1 MPLFP
6 SERAGH
12 NAGRRATPLR
22 VRCPCA
28 RSKCSLARGTRRR
41 SVRTATR
48 AGTIPVAPM
57 TVSAPPRAATI
68 KVWAALGALS
78 TFVVIRGLVAWVL
91 GPDFTSS
98 PTGTD
103 PISDTNLL
111 ALHCFEGAVFAAGL
125 VMVWKF
131 LLRPLVRD
139 RTFTFDGMLI
149 TAVLLMYFYDPLDN
163 YFNYTFSY
171 NAHFLNFA
179 SWARDIPGL
188 QAPSQRYFPEPFLVM
203 GGFYAIFMFGSAVFG
218 CWYLRR
224 LSARRPALTNL
235 GLFVSLFGVVLFL
248 DFVVEN
254 VFMRTQFAAYPG
266 TVHSL
271 TLFAG
276 KYYQFP
282 LYEPFIIATF
292 CCGMTAI
299 RWFRNDRGE
308 SLAERGSETLR
319 IGGRAKK
326 GVTFLAVTGLVHTWF
341 IVGYFVP
348 YNFFALKADTFPA
361 MPSFLRA
368 GICGQGTDYACP
380 SGSVPI
386 PHGTSLHLG
395 PDDPRLP
402 AEVRARQGLPN
413 QP

>member
-1 MPLFP
+1 MKTAAPP
-6 SERAGH
+6 TANVWSPTGSV
-12 NAGRRATPLR
+12 TQ
-22 VRCPCA
+22 A
-28 RSKCSLARGTRRR
+28 RS
-41 SVRTATR
+41 
-48 AGTIPVAPM
+48 
-57 TVSAPPRAATI
+57 ATI
-68 KVWAALGALS
+68 WPWAAAGAAS
-78 TFVVIRGLVAWVL
+78 TFVILRGLVAWMA

-98 PTGTD
+98 PKGAD
-103 PISDTNLL
+103 PISDTKLL

-125 VMVWKF
+125 VMVWRY
-131 LLRPLVRD
+131 LLCPLVRQ
-139 RTFTFDGMLI
+139 RTFTFDGMLLV
-149 TAVLLMYFYDPLDN
+149 AVLLMYFYDPLDN

-179 SWARDIPGL
+179 SWARYVPGL
-188 QAPSQRYFPEPFLVM
+188 QAPNQNLFPEPLLVM

-224 LSARRPALTNL
+224 AKARHPAMTNL
-235 GLFVSLFGVVLFL
+235 GLFAHLFAVVLFL
-248 DFVVEN
+248 DLVVEN

-266 TVHSL
+266 SVRSL

-276 KYYQFP
+276 TYYQFP

-292 CCGMTAI
+292 ACGMTAV
-299 RWFRNDRGE
+299 RWFRDDRGR

-319 IGGRAKK
+319 IGGRART
-326 GVTFLAVTGLVHTWF
+326 GLRFLAVTGLVHTWF

-386 PHGTSLHLG
+386 PHGKSLHVG

-402 AEVRARQGLPN
+402 ADVRARQGLTGR
-413 QP
+413 

>member
-1 MPLFP
+1 M
-6 SERAGH
+6 
-12 NAGRRATPLR
+12 
-22 VRCPCA
+22 
-28 RSKCSLARGTRRR
+28 
-41 SVRTATR
+41 RTATR
-48 AGTIPVAPM
+48 AGTIPAAPM
-57 TVSAPPRAATI
+57 TVSAPPRSATI

-98 PTGTD
+98 PKGTD

-131 LLRPLVRD
+131 LLRPLVRE
-139 RTFTFDGMLI
+139 RTFTFDGMLL

-179 SWARDIPGL
+179 SWAREIPGL
-188 QAPSQRYFPEPFLVM
+188 QAPNQRYFPEPFLVM

-235 GLFVSLFGVVLFL
+235 GLFAYLFGVVLFL

>member
-1 MPLFP
+1 VKTAARPAP
-6 SERAGH
+6 SRP
-12 NAGRRATPLR
+12 T
-22 VRCPCA
+22 
-28 RSKCSLARGTRRR
+28 T
-41 SVRTATR
+41 TAVV
-48 AGTIPVAPM
+48 G
-57 TVSAPPRAATI
+57 APPRSATI
-68 KVWAALGALS
+68 WLWAAAGAASTAMILWGLAGWILS
-78 TFVVIRGLVAWVL
+78 
-91 GPDFTSS
+91 PDFTSS
-98 PTGTD
+98 PKGPD
-103 PISDTNLL
+103 PISHTKLV
-111 ALHCFEGAVFAAGL
+111 ALHLFEAAVFAAGL

-149 TAVLLMYFYDPLDN
+149 VAVLLMYFYDPLDN

-171 NAHFLNFA
+171 NAHFLNFG
-179 SWARDIPGL
+179 SWARHIPGL
-188 QAPSQRYFPEPFLVM
+188 QAPNQRYFPEPFLVM

-218 CWYLRR
+218 CWYMRR
-224 LSARRPALTNL
+224 VKARHPAMTNL
-235 GLFVSLFGVVLFL
+235 GLFAHLFAAVLAI
-248 DFVVEN
+248 DVVVEN

-282 LYEPFIIATF
+282 LYEPFIIALYAS
-292 CCGMTAI
+292 GMTAL
-299 RWFRNDRGE
+299 RWFRDDRGL
-308 SLAERGSETLR
+308 SMAERGTERLR
-319 IGGRAKK
+319 IPARGRTALR
-326 GVTFLAVTGLVHTWF
+326 FFAVTGLVHVWF
-341 IVGYFVP
+341 VLGYFGP

-386 PHGTSLHLG
+386 PHGSSLHVT

-402 AEVRARQGLPN
+402 ADVRARQGLPGR
-413 QP
+413 